1 MMLICFGTRPEYIK
15 IKPILDVFKGEIPY
29 KILFTGQHTD
39 LLSHIEGDF
48 VRLKVKDGENRLD
61 SIVSSIMNQGYIFE
75 NITSVIV
82 QGDTTS
88 AFAVALAAFHRQIP
102 VLHLEAGLRTYDL
115 AHPYPEEFNRQA
127 ISRIAAFN
135 FCPTARS
142 YAHVEQEK
150 TPGKGFVVGNTVLDN
165 LVHLKPSYNDNVI
178 VTMHRRENHHWMD
191 QWFKKIDA
199 LAAKHAEL
207 NFILPLHPN
216 PNVKKHAHL
225 LKNVLVVDPV
235 PYEEFM
241 EMLASCKFAITDSGG
256 LQEELSFFNKICIV
270 CRTETERK
278 MGVGTFSFLCKSPE
292 DLEKIFT
299 NVNNNHMAAEGIK
312 SPYGD
317 GRSAERIL
325 KLIKDGYVT
334 GI

>member
-39 LLSHIEGDF
+39 LLAHIEGDIT
-48 VRLKVKDGENRLD
+48 RLKIKDGENRLD
-61 SIVSSIMNQGYIFE
+61 SIVSSIMNQCHVFE
-75 NITSVIV
+75 NVSSVMV

-88 AFAVALAAFHRQIP
+88 AFGVALAAFHRQIP

-127 ISRIAAFN
+127 ISRLASVN
-135 FCPTARS
+135 LCPTARDFS
-142 YAHVEQEK
+142 NIAKEHV
-150 TPGKGFVVGNTVLDN
+150 PGKRFVVGNTVLDN
-165 LVHLKPSYNDNVI
+165 LVHLKPSSSNNVI

-191 QWFKKIDA
+191 EWFTAIDDIA
-199 LAAKHAEL
+199 SKNPDLS
-207 NFILPLHPN
+207 FILPLHPN
-216 PNVKKHAHL
+216 PHVSKHRSL
-225 LKNVLVVDPV
+225 LKHVNVVDPV
-235 PYEEFM
+235 PYDEFM
-241 EMLASCKFAITDSGG
+241 QMIASCKLAITDSGG
-256 LQEELSFFNKICIV
+256 LQEELSFFNKLCIV
-270 CRTETERK
+270 CRKKTERK
-278 MGVGTFSFLCKSPE
+278 MGIGTFSFLCMSPAKLH
-292 DLEKIFT
+292 DLFD
-299 NVNNNHMAAEGIK
+299 NVNRSYQMAEGIP

-317 GRSAERIL
+317 GYSAQRIL

>member
-39 LLSHIEGDF
+39 LLAHIEGDF
-48 VRLKVKDGENRLD
+48 VRLNVQNGDNRLD
-61 SIVSSIMNQGYIFE
+61 SIVSSIMNQGHIFE
-75 NITSVIV
+75 NITSVMV

-88 AFAVALAAFHRQIP
+88 AFGVALAAFHRQIP
-102 VLHLEAGLRTYDL
+102 VIHLEAGLRTYDL
-115 AHPYPEEFNRQA
+115 KHPYPEEFNRQA
-127 ISRIAAFN
+127 ISRLSAVN
-135 FCPTARS
+135 LCPTSRS
-142 YAHVEQEK
+142 YSNVEGEK
-150 TPGKGFVVGNTVLDN
+150 TPGQRFVVGNTVLDN
-165 LVHLKPSYNDNVI
+165 LTHLTPSYNNNVI
-178 VTMHRRENHHWMD
+178 VTLHRRENHHWMD
-191 QWFKKIDA
+191 QWFTKIDE
-199 LAAKHAEL
+199 LAAKYSEL

-225 LKNVLVVDPV
+225 LKNVCVVNPV

-256 LQEELSFFNKICIV
+256 LQEELSFFNKLCIV
-270 CRTETERK
+270 CRTQTERK
-278 MGVGTFSFLCKSPE
+278 MGIGTFAFLCMNPDK
-292 DLEKIFT
+292 LEKLFLNI
-299 NVNNNHMAAEGIK
+299 NNNYKAAEGVP

-317 GRSAERIL
+317 GKSAERIL
-325 KLIKDGYVT
+325 KLIKDGHVT

>member
-1 MMLICFGTRPEYIK
+1 MMLISFGTRPEYIK
-15 IKPILDVFKGEIPY
+15 IKPVLDVFKGEVPY
-29 KILFTGQHTD
+29 KVLFTGQHTD
-39 LLSHIEGDF
+39 LLSHIDGDF
-48 VRLKVKDGENRLD
+48 VRLNIKNGENRLD
-61 SIVSSIMNQGYIFE
+61 SIISSIMNQSHVFE
-75 NITSVIV
+75 NITSVMV

-88 AFAVALAAFHRQIP
+88 ALGVALAAFHRQIP

-150 TPGKGFVVGNTVLDN
+150 TPGKSFVVGNTVLDN
-165 LVHLKPSYNDNVI
+165 LVHLEPSYNDNVI

-191 QWFKKIDA
+191 QWFRAIEA
-199 LAAKHAEL
+199 LAIKHTEL
-207 NFILPLHPN
+207 NFVLPLHPN
-216 PNVKKHAHL
+216 PNVKEHIHL
-225 LKNVLVVDPV
+225 LKNVLVINPV
-235 PYEEFM
+235 PYEKFV
-241 EMLASCKFAITDSGG
+241 EMLASCKMAITDSGG
-256 LQEELSFFNKICIV
+256 LQEELSFFNKLCIV

-278 MGVGTFSFLCKSPE
+278 MGVGTFSFLCKEPN

-299 NVNNNHMAAEGIK
+299 NVNNNYTSAAGIP

-317 GRSAERIL
+317 GKAAQTIL
-325 KLIKDGYVT
+325 KLIKDGHVT

>member
-39 LLSHIEGDF
+39 LLAHIEGDF
-48 VRLKVKDGENRLD
+48 VRLNVQNGENRLD
-61 SIVSSIMNQGYIFE
+61 SIVSSIMNQGHIFE
-75 NITSVIV
+75 NVTSVMV

-102 VLHLEAGLRTYDL
+102 VIHLEAGLRTYDL

-127 ISRIAAFN
+127 ISRLAAVN
-135 FCPTARS
+135 LCPTARS
-142 YAHVEQEK
+142 YSNIEGEK
-150 TPGKGFVVGNTVLDN
+150 TPGQRFIVGNTVLDN
-165 LVHLKPSYNDNVI
+165 LTHLTPSYNDNVI

-191 QWFKKIDA
+191 QWFIKIDE
-199 LAAKHAEL
+199 LAANHPEL

-216 PNVKKHAHL
+216 PNVKKHVEL
-225 LKNVLVVDPV
+225 LQNVLVIDPV
-235 PYEEFM
+235 PYDDFM
-241 EMLASCKFAITDSGG
+241 SMLASCKFAITDSGG
-256 LQEELSFFNKICIV
+256 LQEELSFFNKLCIV
-270 CRTETERK
+270 CRTQTERK
-278 MGVGTFSFLCKSPE
+278 MGIGTFSFLCKHPD
-292 DLEKIFT
+292 DLSRLFD
-299 NVNNNHMAAEGIK
+299 NVNSNYQSAEGIS

-317 GRSAERIL
+317 GKSSEKIL
-325 KLIKDGYVT
+325 KLIKDGYVQ